1 MNDELVLCFPEEYIP
16 EPDDTICTYSFYD
29 MLITNYNPKTLKN
42 APFYDSLLNSFYR
55 KEYVT
60 FRDLGDPDIYHP
72 LTKCIGASFIPRS
85 IVEDKTYFTKQA
97 IVAVLIS
104 NMDGIYLMKCLEGD
118 MAGKYTMVEGH
129 VAIPMDKNM
138 YTELEKVQLVD
149 FREFI
154 DMNAIRELDEEVK
167 VEGCNMTNLLGL
179 SLTPSMLRF
188 GPKWFT
194 HTNVKVGVD
203 NISAKHVG
211 FIYELYMDH
220 QFSDIGITLSS
231 NESCNELIYVKY
243 DDIDKEFLSKCDTWL
258 QDIIRLKADSNI
270 ELEERIK

>member
-1 MNDELVLCFPEEYIP
+1 
-16 EPDDTICTYSFYD
+16 
-29 MLITNYNPKTLKN
+29 
-42 APFYDSLLNSFYR
+42 
-55 KEYVT
+55 
-60 FRDLGDPDIYHP
+60 
-72 LTKCIGASFIPRS
+72 
-85 IVEDKTYFTKQA
+85 
-97 IVAVLIS
+97 
-104 NMDGIYLMKCLEGD
+104 
-118 MAGKYTMVEGH
+118 
-129 VAIPMDKNM
+129 
-138 YTELEKVQLVD
+138 
-149 FREFI
+149 
-154 DMNAIRELDEEVK
+154 MNAIRELDEEVK

-231 NESCNELIYVKY
+231 NESCNELVYVKY